1 MINLEKI
8 AEKYRDAGYSERNA
22 DARVCQDIVLKAI
35 ARSNLG
41 RNVTIK
47 GGVVMRSITGNVR
60 RATEDLDLDFIKYSL
75 EDESI
80 RYFISK
86 LNCLE
91 GIKIEIKGNKIE
103 QLSQQEYSGKRVY
116 ITIKDDEGN
125 VIESKIDLGV
135 HANMNIEQDTYCFD
149 VCMDDEGA
157 SLLINS
163 CEQIFA
169 EKLRSL
175 LRFGPLS
182 TRYKDIFDF
191 CYLKNHVD
199 ILRLADYIKAY
210 IIDEPSM
217 REKDMNS
224 VCKRVALTFSNR
236 QFRKKNSMLNE
247 LRKPD
252 TKVSDILKEKI
263 GSSFAELMN
272 SGLLLLGDSAE
283 TFNGTLTEMEQY
295 RYRYCI

>member
-1 MINLEKI
+1 MNLEKM

-91 GIKIEIKGNKIE
+91 GIRIEIKGNKIE

-116 ITIKDDEGN
+116 IIIKDDEGN

-149 VCMDDEGA
+149 VCMDDKERQ
-157 SLLINS
+157 S
-163 CEQIFA
+163 
-169 EKLRSL
+169 
-175 LRFGPLS
+175 
-182 TRYKDIFDF
+182 
-191 CYLKNHVD
+191 H
-199 ILRLADYIKAY
+199 DYYATEPKA
-210 IIDEPSM
+210 
-217 REKDMNS
+217 RE
-224 VCKRVALTFSNR
+224 
-236 QFRKKNSMLNE
+236 
-247 LRKPD
+247 
-252 TKVSDILKEKI
+252 
-263 GSSFAELMN
+263 
-272 SGLLLLGDSAE
+272 LLLAEE
-283 TFNGTLTEMEQY
+283 TFAPVIWECACGEGHMAKVLEEYGCQVISTDLIYRGYGNKEPVDFLHEPVADFDGDIITNPPYKYALQFVDQRHFGTFY
-295 RYRYCI
+295 RNSPPC